1 MLGFRNTAIELA
13 GEPIFVAVGLST
25 YSYITILVYT

>member
-25 YSYITILVYT
+25 YITILVYT